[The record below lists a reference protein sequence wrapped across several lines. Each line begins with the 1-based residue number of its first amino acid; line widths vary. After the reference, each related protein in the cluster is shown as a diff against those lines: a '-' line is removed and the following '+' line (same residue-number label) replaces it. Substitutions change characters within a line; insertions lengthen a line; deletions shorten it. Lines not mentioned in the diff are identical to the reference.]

1 MAFKTLLNAVNE
13 VGKRAAWIAGDAGL
27 LTSLTDS
34 GRQSFIDQTIQVVN
48 EGISELYTA
57 SEVAQPNEQG
67 ESTITLVTA
76 TRAYSLATDL
86 VQLRFPLRDKT
97 NSQFMIE
104 MPGGYDALLN
114 LDISQD
120 DTGLPYYAAIRP
132 TDGKLHLDR
141 APTTVEN
148 GRIYTYQYDKSLL
161 MSVLTDNVPFND
173 NVFFAMVPVWTQ
185 LYKRDARGDFD
196 QPIFKAHLGRASRIL
211 TQKEPR
217 TSYNPRV
224 Y

>member
-1 MAFKTLLNAVNE
+1 MAKTLLNAVNE

-34 GRQSFIDQTIQVVN
+34 GRQSFIDQTVQIVN

-57 SEVAQPNEQG
+57 SEVAQPNEQA
-67 ESTITLVTA
+67 ESTVTLVTS

-86 VQLRFPLRDKT
+86 VQLRWPLRDKT
-97 NSQFMIE
+97 NSQFMVE

-114 LDISQD
+114 LDIAQD

-141 APTTVEN
+141 APTSVEN

-161 MSVLTDNVPFND
+161 MALAADTVPFKD
-173 NVFFAMVPVWTQ
+173 DVFYAMVPVWTQ
-185 LYKRDARGDFD
+185 LLKRDTRGDFD
-196 QPIFKAHLGRASRIL
+196 QPIFKASIGRASRLL
-211 TQKEPR
+211 TLKEPR
-217 TSYNPRV
+217 TSYSPRSC
-224 Y
+224 